1 MAAGVVADLFPKN
14 VRGPAMGTFV
24 LTVFTANATGP
35 LCAAWIAFKL
45 NWHVSACAA
54 QMLSRPSDC

>member
-1 MAAGVVADLFPKN
+1 
-14 VRGPAMGTFV
+14 MGTFV